1 MRQFWL
7 VVKFELETM
16 VKKKSF
22 TISIAL
28 VALAAFALL
37 SLPRFFNND
46 QGTSDEGST
55 ASEAEKTMMIYDA
68 SNAIV
73 NKELIEQS
81 LPDYKIVYEQDLEQI
96 KSKVLNG
103 EVEAG
108 MEIKEPLNFTYYVK
122 NSSLMD
128 ETPMRFQEI
137 LQIQYQ
143 WSELGK
149 LNYDASKV
157 RAIYQAPAIYEM
169 SVLGTDGS
177 SNYYYTYALIMVA
190 YMMILIYG
198 NQIGVSVA
206 SEKSNRAIEILTT
219 SCSSNALIF
228 GKVIAGAVTGALQ
241 TFIML
246 GSCLLSYQ
254 INADVW
260 NHALDP
266 FLNIPASVL
275 ITFALFGV
283 LGYLLFSFLFGAIG
297 ACCSK
302 VEEVNGA
309 TMPIQLFI
317 IAVFI
322 AGFITLQ
329 FPDSLVATILCYVP
343 FTSWM
348 CMFINVAVGS
358 VTMIEIVISLAL
370 LVLTTIA
377 TGMVGAKLYRR
388 GTLATGNTIKF
399 KHMLHMLKQ
408 KD

>member
-16 VKKKSF
+16 MKKKSF
-22 TISIAL
+22 TISIVL
-28 VALAAFALL
+28 VALAAFVLL
-37 SLPRFFNND
+37 SLPRFFGGD
-46 QGTSDEGST
+46 QGSSNDTSST
-55 ASEAEKTMMIYDA
+55 NEKDKTMMIYDA
-68 SNAIV
+68 SNVIV
-73 NKELIEQS
+73 NKEFVEQS
-81 LPDYKIVYEQDLEQI
+81 FPEYEITYEQDLDQI
-96 KSKVLNG
+96 KTKVQNG
-103 EVEAG
+103 EVNAG

-128 ETPMRFQEI
+128 ETAMRFQNL
-137 LQIQYQ
+137 LQQQYQ

-149 LNYDASKV
+149 LAYDAAKV
-157 RAIYQAPAIYEM
+157 TEIYQAPATFET
-169 SVLGTDGS
+169 SVLGTDGMN
-177 SNYYYTYALIMVA
+177 NYYYTYALIMIL

-228 GKVIAGAVTGALQ
+228 GKVIAGAVTGVLQ

-246 GSCLLSYQ
+246 GSFLLAYQ
-254 INADVW
+254 VNADVW

-266 FLNIPASVL
+266 FLNIPAMVL
-275 ITFALFGV
+275 ITFALFGI

-309 TMPIQLFI
+309 TMPIQLLI
-317 IAVFI
+317 IAVFMI
-322 AGFITLQ
+322 SFVSLSI
-329 FPDSLVATILCYVP
+329 PDSLFSTIVSYFP

-358 VTMIEIVISLAL
+358 VSVIEIIISLVL
-370 LVLTTIA
+370 LALTTVV
-377 TGMVGAKLYRR
+377 TGMIGAKLYRR
-388 GTLATGNTIKF
+388 GTLSTGNTIKF